1 MCKFES
7 ESSPGFDLIVDG
19 IQRYG
24 EDAPTTVK
32 QRWISE
38 KQERLNQKLRK
49 AKELVPGAIGTF
61 RSRDLDNGLLA
72 VVADANYKL
81 R

>member
-1 MCKFES
+1 M
-7 ESSPGFDLIVDG
+7 IVDG
-19 IQRYG
+19 IQRYA

-61 RSRDLDNGLLA
+61 KDRDLDDGLLA
-72 VVADANYKL
+72 VVADANKL